1 MQMAMESMEKMRMMK
16 KRTMNDGT
24 CWLASLASRHMS
36 GCGAFIQIIKSKSI
50 QMPVCCLTSRLPKN
64 QRIPPKSLATLATAV
79 QRPCETFQ
87 CDRYSL

>member
-36 GCGAFIQIIKSKSI
+36 GCGAFIQIIKLMQALI
-50 QMPVCCLTSRLPKN
+50 CLIHRDEDEHTLNQSRCP
-64 QRIPPKSLATLATAV
+64 SAA
-79 QRPCETFQ
+79 
-87 CDRYSL
+87 